1 VSRSTRR
8 HPLRVVAVIVCAL
21 LLVGAFGAVLRQSWQ
36 TSSAGIETVTAARAA
51 VAYLHPLTGLVGELV
66 EAQSAAVR
74 GSQVDAAGV
83 RTALG
88 AVESE
93 DKEVGAQLR
102 TEDRFAYLHTQVE
115 NLLARAATGRDAYDA
130 YNVVVRLTVE
140 LIRHVGDT
148 SSLSRDPDLDSY
160 YLMDAAIVRLPDAMV
175 LAGRAADLVVLAGDR
190 ELAGEDAVRAAVA
203 RHGVADAA
211 QEVSIGL
218 NKSVEATDRAALGQ
232 NIAQRF
238 DAFKAAVDAFA
249 PPTMLEELAGSV
261 DAADL
266 AAGARQVFAT
276 ALPLSH
282 RLLYELDALLSV
294 RQGRYAD
301 AWRFSAGAGAA
312 GGVLAIL
319 LTWLLVAGRSRSGRD
334 PALAAA
340 LAGESEMDDAISSL
354 TDARTLLDR
363 EELMH
368 VGRAVRPRSR
378 ERDGAQ

>member
-1 VSRSTRR
+1 VSRPTRR
-8 HPLRVVAVIVCAL
+8 SPLRVVAVCLCAL
-21 LLVGAFGAVLRQSWQ
+21 LVAGAFGAVLRQSWQ
-36 TSSAGIETVTAARAA
+36 TSSAGTETVRAARAG
-51 VAYLHPLTGLVGELV
+51 VVYLHPLTGLVGELV

-74 GSQVDAAGV
+74 GAAVDAAGV

-88 AVESE
+88 AVESQ
-93 DKEVGAQLR
+93 DKEVGALLR

-115 NLLARAATGRDAYDA
+115 NLLARGATGRDAYQA
-130 YNVVVRLTVE
+130 YTDVVRLTVE

-203 RHGVADAA
+203 RHGVADSA
-211 QEVSIGL
+211 EEISIGL
-218 NKSVEATDRAALGQ
+218 NKSVEATARATLGQ
-232 NIAQRF
+232 NIAKQF

-249 PPTMLEELAGSV
+249 PPTMLEELAGAV
-261 DAADL
+261 NAATL

-276 ALPLSH
+276 ALPLTH

-301 AWRFSAGAGAA
+301 AWRFTAVDGAA
-312 GGVLAIL
+312 GGVVALL
-319 LTWLLVAGRSRSGRD
+319 LTWLLLAGRGRPQRD

-354 TDARTLLDR
+354 TDARTLLDG